1 MKTFGYCRISRP
13 TQNIERQ
20 ERNILARYPDAIIVR
35 EIFTGTMFQGRKEL
49 DKIIRLAEP
58 GDRIVFDSVS
68 RMARCAD
75 EGCEEYEKLFK
86 KGLVLE
92 FLNEPHVNTA
102 VYKQALQ
109 QRINIYFTT
118 GNPAADKFAKTMID
132 AMNELMMDLAKEQI
146 RIAFEQAE
154 KEVSDLHTRTRQ
166 GIETARLNG
175 KQIGGVPGRKL
186 TTKKSI
192 EKKAEIFKHSIDFG
206 GTLHDNDCM
215 KLTGIA
221 RNTFYKYKRELRE
234 SLLSGETDYPT

>member
-75 EGCEEYEKLFK
+75 EGCEEYEKLFN

-118 GNPAADKFAKTMID
+118 GNQAADKFAKTMID
-132 AMNELMMDLAKEQI
+132 AMNELMKDLAKEQI

-192 EKKAEIFKHSIDFG
+192 EKKAEILKHSIDFG

-221 RNTFYKYKRELRE
+221 RNTFYK
-234 SLLSGETDYPT
+234 

>member
-118 GNPAADKFAKTMID
+118 GNQAADKFAKTMID

-192 EKKAEIFKHSIDFG
+192 EKKAEILKHSIDFG

-234 SLLSGETDYPT
+234 SLRL